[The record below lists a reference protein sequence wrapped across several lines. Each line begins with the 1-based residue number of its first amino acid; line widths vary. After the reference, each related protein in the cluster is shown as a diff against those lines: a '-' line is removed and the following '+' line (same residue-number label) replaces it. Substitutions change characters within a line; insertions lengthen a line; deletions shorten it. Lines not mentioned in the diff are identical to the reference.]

1 MKNMR
6 KKSVA
11 VLAGL
16 AVAGIVGASAASLGG
31 VRSEDLGA
39 DVGVVGSCDT
49 NGVDV
54 DFATSVSGGAV
65 NVASL
70 TLSDVN
76 AACTGQAVQVTL
88 LDGTNAQLG
97 SAGTATANGTGSVT
111 VSGFGTVS
119 AAAVEGIAVVISG

>member
-54 DFATSVSGGAV
+54 DFSTAVVGNAV
-65 NVASL
+65 NVTSL

-76 AACTGQAVQVTL
+76 AACSGQTVQVTL

-97 SAGTATANGTGSVT
+97 TAGTATAGAGGTVS
-111 VSGFGTVS
+111 VSGFGTVG